1 MGTHQ
6 ERLNSEKAELEIMAN
21 EYNKTQ
27 TAQQEKLQEIVKRKA
42 RVDLLQEL
50 TDEELENT

>member
-27 TAQQEKLQEIVKRKA
+27 TAQQEKLQEIVKRKV

-50 TDEELENT
+50 TDEELENI

>member
-27 TAQQEKLQEIVKRKA
+27 KAQQEKLQEIVKRKA